1 MIKCKKSKETCFK
14 EILTINLIYDYGGRI
29 LSEKLQRI
37 KESMI
42 TKLDLPRE
50 MILDL
55 PKVTIISNSEISIE
69 NHKGV
74 IFFGENEIR
83 IRTSMGIV
91 NVLGAN
97 FEIIFVGGSTIALT
111 GKFRSVV
118 FGENE

>member
-1 MIKCKKSKETCFK
+1 MS
-14 EILTINLIYDYGGRI
+14 D
-29 LSEKLQRI
+29 KLQKL

-91 NVLGAN
+91 NISGSN

-111 GKFRSVV
+111 GKFRAVE

>member
-1 MIKCKKSKETCFK
+1 MIKKSKETCFK

-74 IFFGENEIR
+74 IFFC
-83 IRTSMGIV
+83 
-91 NVLGAN
+91 
-97 FEIIFVGGSTIALT
+97 
-111 GKFRSVV
+111 
-118 FGENE
+118 

>member
-1 MIKCKKSKETCFK
+1 
-14 EILTINLIYDYGGRI
+14 
-29 LSEKLQRI
+29 LSDKLQKI

-91 NVLGAN
+91 NISGTN
-97 FEIIFVGGSTIALT
+97 FEIIFVGGSTIALS
-111 GKFRSVV
+111 GKFRTVV